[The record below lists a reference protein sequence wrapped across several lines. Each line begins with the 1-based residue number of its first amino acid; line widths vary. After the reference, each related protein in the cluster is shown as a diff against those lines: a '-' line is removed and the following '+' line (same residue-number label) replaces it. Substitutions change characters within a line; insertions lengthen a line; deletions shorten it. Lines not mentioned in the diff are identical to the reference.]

1 MTKGDDHLRHHQLYC
16 RIFSFVNVHVPLW
29 NIEKKQQE
37 GIRTFRVSSA
47 ARLPHTA
54 MPWRP
59 VQIGF
64 AIAVYPFNATEPDDL
79 PLQIGDH
86 LYIIEQGGQTNEWY
100 RGYLVAPPSLLAG
113 LTSDRGQ
120 QLEHRV
126 FSGIFPS
133 NCVEVR
139 EYLGDEENGKRT
151 NESNDGSV
159 PGDEEDEE
167 DGTPS
172 RRKSQ
177 TDRARRVSRRLSR
190 KKSTRSLRKTRSMQL
205 HEEPMPRDPNAPR
218 PLAPVPLL
226 RVGDETGSSAA
237 EPLVDEIASC
247 LREWHDARLHEMLLS
262 RGYGQLARVEELVR
276 KVDNSRSQL
285 MHDVLT
291 EVELEELREDT
302 VWDLVA
308 GNKMLNDEVIVR
320 SPTEKGRLLTSEDS
334 VIEMTKLQ
342 ANMSILD
349 RPPKPTAD
357 KHTLHHVLVDVRNLV
372 CDSDQPATLHMTLYS
387 KAYGD
392 QPLPVSE
399 SYVISLPVPVVPSEA
414 PEDQHKTLFINL
426 NNADIG
432 IGSDT
437 SSLFVVFKVLRD
449 EPLRQLVHGQG
460 MSHQTVSHK
469 HKPSLLSNASADKL
483 STLKSRRSVFGTP
496 RRMPGRTAS
505 DAGARPPTAQS
516 QLSETDGRSSSNSL
530 SDTSSSRESKAVRRT
545 IGVGVVD
552 ITKLVQGSSS
562 TETHVALWTPAS
574 TVDEESE
581 DWFDI
586 IRELAR
592 SPAGGYSRV
601 SLMKRF
607 DVFVRAFASPDL
619 GGLIRNTPTLLH
631 DVLMTPKL
639 GFSGMPGER
648 RSDIY
653 LTLSDPRIPKGAT
666 LAHSKYGA
674 VPLSQ
679 RCQTSLS
686 NLQLTLEVRKANGER
701 IDDCIFTAVNHAGHT
716 AWRTTGIERGETW
729 GQTIKLSVPADQVP
743 GSHVV
748 MSIADS
754 PNFPF
759 ALSWVPLW
767 EFDAFVRDGE
777 HQAALYVYDEYSSSI
792 IGGKGA
798 YLALPPWH
806 DRSDPAQINAAT
818 VSLRTYLCST
828 EYSQDPT
835 LLGVLQW
842 RNYHGEQLIELLERF
857 AFVPEIEIV
866 KLLGDVFGALFE
878 ILREYEGNQ
887 RYEDVIFYN
896 FVVVLSIARDKR
908 FELGS
913 IIEEY
918 AITRHDW
925 PEASQCLVRAYQRLV
940 SSPMDPDSSRKLR
953 ATFKVGDQVLK
964 LIVETT
970 RQLTESDS
978 EDNDGSLHD
987 HRSDLRDELQRLFVA
1002 IMALIRNPMPVLL
1015 GTQTLL
1021 VQHYH
1026 TWLPELAPVMT
1037 PTEIL
1042 EVATD
1047 LLDSCAH
1054 AKGKMVLYRLILIMH
1069 YSHLK
1074 VFQAPEA
1081 SSVLVAC
1088 TFRWLDPYW
1097 GHTNQVTDQWRDQ
1110 VRLCCSV
1117 VAAQM
1122 EEFGEESCQYVPKLA
1137 ESYLALQKV
1146 KRSPKPVFSMLF
1158 PTTFPFPYK
1167 PTVQNLDVD
1176 EAMLEISALLASA
1189 LTSSDKLYFD
1199 ESQIDIPG
1207 VLLQAL
1213 QVDQS
1218 VLSGEAFPRNWL
1230 SLLVSHHRCTVTALE
1245 RISEVLVDTLP
1256 DIYAHD
1262 TSEAFEFDTVV
1273 WRAYFDTL
1281 FAALGSPALA
1291 METFPEQ
1298 KRRAVW
1304 KIAGD
1309 VREIGA
1315 NLLKRSWDAIGWE
1328 TDEET
1333 RRLHGFEKMGGYQVQ
1348 FVPELVAPIVELCL
1362 SVHGSLRAV
1371 AIEVLRSMIVG
1382 AWQIDQDLS
1391 IIQSAM
1397 IDCLDKLCRTKS
1409 VTESV
1414 LQKTFVPEMLARFE
1428 PLRRTIED
1436 SLYIAV
1442 GEMFGKIDNLLV
1454 MLASVHRGGGVS
1466 DASRLVDTLHLME
1479 FLRDVQS
1486 EDAYVRYV
1494 HQLADMQTAAGN
1506 VTEAGLALKMHA
1518 DRYNWDTSLHLSEIT
1533 DPKMP
1538 SQTAFERKEAI
1549 YFQICSKFEK
1559 GRAWKQALAA
1569 YRELA
1574 VQYESTTFDFLK
1586 LARTQRAIAGIQEKI
1601 AKGDRKNPR
1610 YFRVVYR
1617 GMGFPT
1623 SLRDKQFIFEGA
1635 DTDRLSMFQ
1644 DRMQQLHPAAKIL
1657 RTDTEP
1663 DVEGQ
1668 FLQIFAVSPNKDIE
1682 HPVYQRIKV
1691 SQAVR
1696 EYNLISNLQRFATT
1710 ARQPARDIPIT
1721 EQVVEKMLYTTAEE
1735 FPTILRRS
1743 EVVSIESVTLLP
1755 IEAAIE
1761 RTTRK
1766 TQELLAMESRIS
1778 SDPEN
1783 ADMARLTEDLL
1794 NSVDSDSDS
1803 SVARYRGLLPAS
1815 EISDTISG
1823 SIDPSLYTQEQD
1835 GSLDIIQNA
1844 LKVALLDHALAIR
1857 RCLSLYRKGEH
1868 AATRAELLPQFEATF
1883 QHELHILFPMNM
1895 AMADELSPRS
1905 SLDEQETPHV
1915 QITEPQSSAGAASK
1929 EEPDVEKSNGGSGRR
1944 MSIPF
1949 IKRALSRQGR
1959 GGGGEKEEANGNGNG
1974 RGASQ
1979 TRGRERSNSRLS
1991 VFRNNTEPLLDVR
2004 RGSESGF
2011 SLKKRLSFFNS
2022 QSAGRI
2028 PG

>member
-1 MTKGDDHLRHHQLYC
+1 
-16 RIFSFVNVHVPLW
+16 
-29 NIEKKQQE
+29 
-37 GIRTFRVSSA
+37 
-47 ARLPHTA
+47 
-54 MPWRP
+54 MPWKP
-59 VQIGF
+59 LPTVAF
-64 AIAVYPFNATEPDDL
+64 AIATYPFRATEPDDL

-86 LYIIEQGGQTNEWY
+86 IYIIEQGGKTNEWY

-126 FSGIFPS
+126 FSGVFPC

-139 EYLGDEENGKRT
+139 EYLNENQNEGQNGHRT
-151 NESNDGSV
+151 REDNDGSV
-159 PGDEEDEE
+159 PTDNNDD
-167 DGTPS
+167 DGETAPA

-177 TDRARRVSRRLSR
+177 ADHARRMSRRLSR
-190 KKSTRSLRKTRSMQL
+190 KKSTRSLRRTRSML
-205 HEEPMPRDPNAPR
+205 FHEEPMPRDPTEPK

-226 RVGDETGSSAA
+226 RVGDETGLSAA

-262 RGYGQLARVEELVR
+262 RGYTQLDKVQELIR
-276 KVDNSRSQL
+276 RVDNSRSQL

-291 EVELEELREDT
+291 KKELEELREDT

-320 SPTEKGRLLTSEDS
+320 SPTEKGRLLTAQDS

-349 RPPKPTAD
+349 RPPKPTTD

-372 CDSDQPATLHMTLYS
+372 CDSDLPATLQMSLYT

-399 SYVISLPVPVVPSEA
+399 SYVISVPMPVVASLT
-414 PEDQHKTLFINL
+414 PEDQSKTLFINL
-426 NNADIG
+426 NNTNIG
-432 IGSDT
+432 IGSDM
-437 SSLFVVFKVLRD
+437 SSLFVVFKLMRD

-460 MSHQTVSHK
+460 MSHAVSHQ

-483 STLKSRRSVFGTP
+483 STMKSRRSVFGAQ

-505 DAGARPPTAQS
+505 DAGVRPPTAQS
-516 QLSETDGRSSSNSL
+516 QLSDVDGRSSSNSV
-530 SDTSSSRESKAVRRT
+530 SDAPSSRDMKTVRRT

-552 ITKLVQGSSS
+552 ITKLAQGRSSS
-562 TETHVALWTPAS
+562 ETSVTFWTHAS
-574 TVDEESE
+574 TVDEESNAHE
-581 DWFDI
+581 DWAEV
-586 IRELAR
+586 IRELAP
-592 SPAGGYSRV
+592 SASGGYSRV
-601 SLMKRF
+601 ALIRRF
-607 DVFVRAFASPDL
+607 DVFVKAFASTDL
-619 GGLIRNTPTLLH
+619 AGLIRNTPSLLH
-631 DVLMTPKL
+631 DVLTTPKM
-639 GFSGMPGER
+639 GFSGVSSEK

-653 LTLSDPRIPKGAT
+653 LTLNDPRIPRGAT
-666 LAHSKYGA
+666 LAHSRYGA

-701 IDDCIFTAVNHAGHT
+701 IDDCIFTAANHPGHT
-716 AWRTTGIERGETW
+716 AWRTTGIERGESW
-729 GQTIKLSVPADQVP
+729 SQTIRLAIPADLVP

-767 EFDAFVRDGE
+767 EFDAFVRDGD

-818 VSLRTYLCST
+818 VSIRTYLCST

-878 ILREYEGNQ
+878 ILREYEGSE
-887 RYEDVIFYN
+887 RYENVIFYN
-896 FVVVLSIARDKR
+896 FVIVLSIARDKR

-918 AITRHDW
+918 ATTRHDW
-925 PEASQCLVRAYQRLV
+925 PEASQCLVRAYQRHV
-940 SSPMDPDSSRKLR
+940 SSPMDPDASRKLR

-970 RQLTESDS
+970 RQLTESDA
-978 EDNDGSLHD
+978 EDANGTLHD

-1002 IMALIRNPMPVLL
+1002 IMALMRNPMPVLL

-1042 EVATD
+1042 EIATD

-1054 AKGKMVLYRLILIMH
+1054 AKGKMILYRLILIVH
-1069 YSHLK
+1069 YSHLR
-1074 VFQAPEA
+1074 VFQAPET
-1081 SSVLVAC
+1081 STVLVAC
-1088 TFRWLDPYW
+1088 TFRWLAPFW
-1097 GHTNQVTDQWRDQ
+1097 GHTHEVTDQWRDQ

-1146 KRSPKPVFSMLF
+1146 PRTPRPVFSMLF
-1158 PTTFPFPYK
+1158 PTTYPFPYK
-1167 PTVQNLDVD
+1167 PTTQNLDVD
-1176 EAMLEISALLASA
+1176 EAVLEISALLASA
-1189 LTSSDKLYFD
+1189 LTSDRKLYFD
-1199 ESQIDIPG
+1199 ASQVDIPG

-1213 QVDQS
+1213 KVGQS
-1218 VLSGEAFPRNWL
+1218 VLSSEAFPRNWL
-1230 SLLVSHHRCTVTALE
+1230 SLLVSHHRCGVTALE
-1245 RISEVLVDTLP
+1245 RISEVLIDTLP

-1262 TSEAFEFDTVV
+1262 TSEAYEFDTVV

-1281 FAALGSPALA
+1281 FAALSSEALA

-1309 VREIGA
+1309 VRELGA
-1315 NLLKRSWDAIGWE
+1315 NLLKRSWDAIGWD

-1333 RRLHGFEKMGGYQVQ
+1333 KRLHGFDRMGGYQVQ

-1371 AIEVLRSMIVG
+1371 AIEVLRSMIIS

-1414 LQKTFVPEMLARFE
+1414 LQKTFVPEMLVRFQS
-1428 PLRRTIED
+1428 LQRTIED

-1442 GEMFGKIDNLLV
+1442 GEMFQKIDNLLV
-1454 MLASVHRGGGVS
+1454 MLANVHRSGAVS

-1479 FLRDVQS
+1479 FLRDVKS

-1494 HQLADMQTAAGN
+1494 HQLADMQTSAGN

-1518 DRYNWDTSLHLSEIT
+1518 DRYDWDTSLHLMEMD
-1533 DPKMP
+1533 DPRMP
-1538 SQTAFERKEAI
+1538 SQTAFERKETI
-1549 YFQICSKFEK
+1549 YFQICRNFEK

-1574 VQYESTTFDFLK
+1574 MQYETTTFDFLK
-1586 LARTQRAIAGIQEKI
+1586 LARTQRAIASIQERI
-1601 AKGDRKNPR
+1601 AKGDRKSPR

-1617 GMGFPT
+1617 GLGFPL
-1623 SLRDKQFIFEGA
+1623 SLRDKQFIFEGS
-1635 DTDRLSMFQ
+1635 DNDRLAIFQ
-1644 DRMQQLHPAAKIL
+1644 DRMQQLHPAAQIL
-1657 RTDTEP
+1657 RTGVEP

-1668 FLQIFAVSPNKDIE
+1668 YLQIFAVSPNKNIE
-1682 HPVYQRIKV
+1682 HAVYQRIKV

-1696 EYNLISNLQRFATT
+1696 EYNLISNPQRFATT
-1710 ARQPARDIPIT
+1710 SRQPARDTPIT
-1721 EQVVEKMLYTTAEE
+1721 EQVVEKMLYTTADE

-1743 EVVSIESVTLLP
+1743 EVVGVESVTLLP

-1766 TQELLAMESRIS
+1766 TQELLGLESRIAS
-1778 SDPEN
+1778 GEDEGAMS
-1783 ADMARLTEDLL
+1783 RLTEDLMT
-1794 NSVDSDSDS
+1794 SVAPDSDS

-1823 SIDPSLYTQEQD
+1823 SIDPSLYTQDQD

-1844 LKVALLDHALAIR
+1844 LKVALLDHTLAIR
-1857 RCLSLYRKGEH
+1857 RCLSLYRK
-1868 AATRAELLPQFEATF
+1868 ADFLATRAELVPRFEATF
-1883 QHELHILFPMNM
+1883 QHELSILFPQILSSI
-1895 AMADELSPRS
+1895 DELSPRS
-1905 SLDEQETPHV
+1905 SLDDQDDIP
-1915 QITEPQSSAGAASK
+1915 QIDIRESQASAGGAQ
-1929 EEPDVEKSNGGSGRR
+1929 EEPETEKSQARR

-1949 IKRALSRQGR
+1949 LKRGSSRQGR
-1959 GGGGEKEEANGNGNG
+1959 VNGTTEND
-1974 RGASQ
+1974 GAGSGSRAGSR
-1979 TRGRERSNSRLS
+1979 TRGRERSHSRLS
-1991 VFRNNTEPLLDVR
+1991 VFRHNTDPEAR
-2004 RGSESGF
+2004 RGSEGGF
-2011 SLKKRLSFFNS
+2011 SLKKRLSFFNN
-2022 QSAGRI
+2022 QSAGRL

>member
-1 MTKGDDHLRHHQLYC
+1 
-16 RIFSFVNVHVPLW
+16 
-29 NIEKKQQE
+29 
-37 GIRTFRVSSA
+37 
-47 ARLPHTA
+47 
-54 MPWRP
+54 MPWKP

-64 AIAVYPFNATEPDDL
+64 AIAVYPFQASEPDDL

-86 LYIIEQGGQTNEWY
+86 LYIIEQGGHTNEWY

-126 FSGIFPS
+126 FSGIFPR

-139 EYLGDEENGKRT
+139 EYLGEEENDART
-151 NESNDGSV
+151 NEDNDGSV
-159 PGDEEDEE
+159 PDDRE
-167 DGTPS
+167 DGEETPA

-177 TDRARRVSRRLSR
+177 IDRARRVSRRLSR
-190 KKSTRSLRKTRSMQL
+190 KKSTRSLRKTRSMQM
-205 HEEPMPRDPNAPR
+205 HEEPMPRDPNAPK

-226 RVGDETGSSAA
+226 RVGDETGLSAA

-247 LREWHDARLHEMLLS
+247 LREWHDAKLHEILLS
-262 RGYGQLARVEELVR
+262 RGYAQLAKVQELVR
-276 KVDNSRSQL
+276 RVDNSRSQL

-291 EVELEELREDT
+291 ERELEELREDT

-320 SPTEKGRLLTSEDS
+320 SSTEKGRLLTSQDS

-349 RPPKPTAD
+349 RPPKPTTD

-372 CDSDQPATLHMTLYS
+372 CDSDLPGSLHVSLYS

-392 QPLPVSE
+392 QPLPISE
-399 SYVISLPVPVVPSEA
+399 SYVISVPVPVVPSQT
-414 PEDQHKTLFINL
+414 PEDQSKTLFINL
-426 NNADIG
+426 NNSDIG
-432 IGSDT
+432 VGADM
-437 SSLFVVFKVLRD
+437 SSLFVVFKLLRD

-460 MSHQTVSHK
+460 MSHQPVSHQ

-483 STLKSRRSVFGTP
+483 STMKSRRSVFGTQ

-505 DAGARPPTAQS
+505 DAGVRPPTAQS
-516 QLSETDGRSSSNSL
+516 QLSETDGRSSNNSV
-530 SDTSSSRESKAVRRT
+530 SDTSSSRDLKTVRRT
-545 IGVGVVD
+545 AGVGVVD
-552 ITKLVQGSSS
+552 ITKLVQSNLS
-562 TETHVALWTPAS
+562 TETSVTLWTPSS
-574 TVDEESE
+574 TVDEDSE
-581 DWFDI
+581 DWADV
-586 IRELAR
+586 IRELTR
-592 SPAGGYSRV
+592 SPAGGYSRI

-619 GGLIRNTPTLLH
+619 GLLIRNTPSLLH
-631 DVLMTPKL
+631 GVLTTPKL
-639 GFSGMPGER
+639 GFSGISSEK

-653 LTLSDPRIPKGAT
+653 LTLSDPRIPRGAT

-701 IDDCIFTAVNHAGHT
+701 IDDCIFTAANHSGHT

-729 GQTIKLSVPADQVP
+729 GQTIRLAVPADQVP

-806 DRSDPAQINAAT
+806 DRSDPAQMNAAT
-818 VSLRTYLCST
+818 VSIRTYLCST

-878 ILREYEGNQ
+878 ILREYEGNE
-887 RYEDVIFYN
+887 RYENVIFHN

-918 AITRHDW
+918 AHTRHDW

-970 RQLTESDS
+970 KQLTELDA
-978 EDNDGSLHD
+978 ETANGSLHD

-1002 IMALIRNPMPVLL
+1002 IMALMRNPMPVLL

-1021 VQHYH
+1021 IQHYH

-1054 AKGKMVLYRLILIMH
+1054 AKGKMILYRLILIMH
-1069 YSHLK
+1069 YSHLR
-1074 VFQAPEA
+1074 VFQDPEA
-1081 SSVLVAC
+1081 SSMLVAC
-1088 TFRWLDPYW
+1088 TFRWLAPYW
-1097 GHTNQVTDQWRDQ
+1097 GHTNQVTEQWRNQ

-1146 KRSPKPVFSMLF
+1146 ARTPKPVFSMLF

-1167 PTVQNLDVD
+1167 TTVQNLDVE

-1189 LTSSDKLYFD
+1189 LTSDRKLYFD
-1199 ESQIDIPG
+1199 ASQIDIPG

-1213 QVDQS
+1213 RVGQS
-1218 VLSGEAFPRNWL
+1218 VLSSEAFPQNWL
-1230 SLLVSHHRCTVTALE
+1230 SLLVSHHRCSVTALE

-1262 TSEAFEFDTVV
+1262 TSEAYEFDTVV

-1281 FAALGSPALA
+1281 FTALSSPALA

-1309 VREIGA
+1309 VRELGA

-1328 TDEET
+1328 TDDET

-1362 SVHGSLRAV
+1362 SVHGSLRGV
-1371 AIEVLRSMIVG
+1371 AIEVLRSMIVS

-1391 IIQSAM
+1391 TIQSAM

-1414 LQKTFVPEMLARFE
+1414 LQKTFVPELLAQFQ

-1442 GEMFGKIDNLLV
+1442 GEMFEKIDSLLG
-1454 MLASVHRGGGVS
+1454 MLANVHRGGAVS

-1494 HQLADMQTAAGN
+1494 HQLADMQTASGN

-1518 DRYNWDTSLHLSEIT
+1518 DRYDWDTSLHLSELA
-1533 DPKMP
+1533 DPSMP

-1549 YFQICSKFEK
+1549 YFQICSNFEK

-1574 VQYESTTFDFLK
+1574 VQYENTTFDFLK
-1586 LARTQRAIAGIQEKI
+1586 LARTQRAIAGIQERI

-1617 GMGFPT
+1617 GLGFPP

-1635 DTDRLSMFQ
+1635 DTDRLAMFQ

-1668 FLQIFAVSPNKDIE
+1668 YLQIFAVSPNKDIE
-1682 HPVYQRIKV
+1682 HAVYQRIKV

-1696 EYNLISNLQRFATT
+1696 EYNLISNPNRFATT

-1735 FPTILRRS
+1735 FPTVLRRS
-1743 EVVSIESVTLLP
+1743 EVVAIESVTLLP

-1766 TQELLAMESRIS
+1766 TQELLAMESRMAAEP
-1778 SDPEN
+1778 D
-1783 ADMARLTEDLL
+1783 DGTMARLTEDLL
-1794 NSVDSDSDS
+1794 SSIDPDSDS
-1803 SVARYRGLLPAS
+1803 SVARYRGLLPAF

-1823 SIDPSLYTQEQD
+1823 SIDPSVYTQDHD

-1857 RCLSLYRKGEH
+1857 RCLGLYRKGDYQP
-1868 AATRAELLPQFEATF
+1868 TRAELLPQFEATF
-1883 QHELHILFPMNM
+1883 SHELSILFPHNM
-1895 AMADELSPRS
+1895 GMTDDLSPRS
-1905 SLDEQETPHV
+1905 SLDEEEQPHV
-1915 QITEPQSSAGAASK
+1915 EVTQSQAAAGAPPQ
-1929 EEPDVEKSNGGSGRR
+1929 EEPSAEKGSGRR

-1949 IKRALSRQGR
+1949 IKRAISRQGR
-1959 GGGGEKEEANGNGNG
+1959 VNGTNEKATEKDAGNRNSRAG
-1974 RGASQ
+1974 SQ

-1991 VFRNNTEPLLDVR
+1991 VFRNNTDPEAR

-2011 SLKKRLSFFNS
+2011 SLKKRLSFFNN
-2022 QSAGRI
+2022 QSAGRL

>member
-1 MTKGDDHLRHHQLYC
+1 
-16 RIFSFVNVHVPLW
+16 
-29 NIEKKQQE
+29 
-37 GIRTFRVSSA
+37 
-47 ARLPHTA
+47 

-64 AIAVYPFNATEPDDL
+64 AIAVYPFRATEPDDL

-86 LYIIEQGGQTNEWY
+86 LYIIEQGGQGNEWY

-126 FSGIFPS
+126 FSGIFPR

-139 EYLGDEENGKRT
+139 EYLGEEQDEVEVEDD
-151 NESNDGSV
+151 NEGGEAASG
-159 PGDEEDEE
+159 
-167 DGTPS
+167 

-177 TDRARRVSRRLSR
+177 TDRARRMSKRLSR
-190 KKSTRSLRKTRSMQL
+190 KKSTRSLRRTRSMQL
-205 HEEPMPRDPNAPR
+205 HEEPMPRDPTAPK

-226 RVGDETGSSAA
+226 RVGDETGLSAA

-247 LREWHDARLHEMLLS
+247 MREWHDARLHEMLLS
-262 RGYGQLARVEELVR
+262 RGYSQLAKVQDLIRR
-276 KVDNSRSQL
+276 VDNSRSQL

-291 EVELEELREDT
+291 GKELEELREDT

-320 SPTEKGRLLTSEDS
+320 SPTEKGRLLTAQDS

-349 RPPKPTAD
+349 RPPKPSAER
-357 KHTLHHVLVDVRNLV
+357 HTLHHVLVDVRSLV
-372 CDSDQPATLHMTLYS
+372 CDTDQSAALQMSLYS
-387 KAYGD
+387 KAYGE
-392 QPLPVSE
+392 QPLPMSENYVVS
-399 SYVISLPVPVVPSEA
+399 VPVPVIPLQNEE
-414 PEDQHKTLFINL
+414 PNKTLFINL
-426 NNADIG
+426 TNSEIG
-432 IGSDT
+432 IRSDL
-437 SSLFVVFKVLRD
+437 SALYVVFKLLRE

-460 MSHQTVSHK
+460 MSHHTVSHQ

-483 STLKSRRSVFGTP
+483 STLKSRRSVFGTQ
-496 RRMPGRTAS
+496 RRIPGRTAS
-505 DAGARPPTAQS
+505 DAGVRPTTAQS
-516 QLSETDGRSSSNSL
+516 QTSDMDGRSSRNSG
-530 SDTSSSRESKAVRRT
+530 SDSTSSRDTRTVRRT
-545 IGVGVVD
+545 IGVGVLD
-552 ITKLVQGSSS
+552 ITKLVQSNLS
-562 TETHVALWTPAS
+562 TETNVAMWTPAS
-574 TVDEESE
+574 TVHEESD
-581 DWFDI
+581 DWFEV

-592 SPAGGYSRV
+592 SPSGRYAR
-601 SLMKRF
+601 LAWMKRL
-607 DVFVRAFASPDL
+607 DVFVEAFASSDL
-619 GGLIRNTPTLLH
+619 GSLIRNTPTMLH
-631 DVLMTPKL
+631 GITTTPKL
-639 GFSGMPGER
+639 GFSGISSEK

-653 LTLSDPRIPKGAT
+653 LTLSDPRIPRGAT

-701 IDDCIFTAVNHAGHT
+701 IDDCIFTAVNHSGHT
-716 AWRTTGIERGETW
+716 AWRTTAIERGESW
-729 GQTIKLSVPADQVP
+729 GQTIRLSVPADQVP

-806 DRSDPAQINAAT
+806 DRVDPAQINAAT

-835 LLGVLQW
+835 LLGVLHW

-866 KLLGDVFGALFE
+866 KLLGDVFAALFE
-878 ILREYEGNQ
+878 ILREYEGNE
-887 RYEDVIFYN
+887 RYENVVFYN

-918 AITRHDW
+918 ATTRHDW
-925 PEASQCLVRAYQRLV
+925 PEASQCLVRAFQRLV
-940 SSPMDPDSSRKLR
+940 SSPMDPDASRRLR

-970 RQLTESDS
+970 RKLTEHDA
-978 EDNDGSLHD
+978 DNGNGALHD

-1002 IMALIRNPMPVLL
+1002 IMALMRNPMPVLL

-1021 VQHYH
+1021 VQHFH
-1026 TWLPELAPVMT
+1026 SWLPELAPVMT

-1054 AKGKMVLYRLILIMH
+1054 AKGKMILYRLICIVH
-1069 YSHLK
+1069 YSHLSI
-1074 VFQAPEA
+1074 FQAPETK
-1081 SSVLVAC
+1081 SVLIAC
-1088 TFRWLDPYW
+1088 TFRWLAPYW
-1097 GHTNQVTDQWRDQ
+1097 GETDEVTQQWRDQ

-1122 EEFGEESCQYVPKLA
+1122 EKFGEESCQYIPKLS
-1137 ESYLALQKV
+1137 ESYLALQKAP
-1146 KRSPKPVFSMLF
+1146 RTPRPVFSMLF

-1167 PTVQNLDVD
+1167 STTQSQDVD

-1189 LTSSDKLYFD
+1189 LSSDRKLCFD
-1199 ESQIDIPG
+1199 ASQIDIPG

-1213 QVDQS
+1213 RVGQS
-1218 VLSGEAFPRNWL
+1218 VLSSEAFPRNWL
-1230 SLLVSHHRCTVTALE
+1230 SLLVSHHRCAITALE
-1245 RISEVLVDTLP
+1245 RISEILIDALP
-1256 DIYAHD
+1256 DLYAHD
-1262 TSEAFEFDTVV
+1262 SSEAYEFDTVI

-1309 VREIGA
+1309 VRELGA
-1315 NLLKRSWDAIGWE
+1315 KLLKRSWDAIGWD

-1333 RRLHGFEKMGGYQVQ
+1333 KCLHGFEKMGGYQVQ
-1348 FVPELVAPIVELCL
+1348 FVPELVAPVVELCL

-1371 AIEVLRSMIVG
+1371 AIEVLRSMIVS

-1414 LQKTFVPEMLARFE
+1414 LQRTFVPEMLKRFQT
-1428 PLRRTIED
+1428 LRRTIED

-1442 GEMFGKIDNLLV
+1442 VEMFEKIDSLLV
-1454 MLASVHRGGGVS
+1454 MLANVHRGGAVS

-1506 VTEAGLALKMHA
+1506 ITEAGLALKMHA
-1518 DRYNWDTSLHLSEIT
+1518 DRYDWDPALYLPAMT
-1533 DPKMP
+1533 DPAMP
-1538 SQTAFERKEAI
+1538 AQTAFERKEAI
-1549 YFQICSKFEK
+1549 YFQICSNFEK

-1569 YRELA
+1569 YRDLA
-1574 VQYESTTFDFLK
+1574 AQYESTTFDFLK
-1586 LARTQRAIAGIQEKI
+1586 LARTQRAIAGIQERI
-1601 AKGDRKNPR
+1601 AKGDRKSPR

-1617 GMGFPT
+1617 GLGFPP
-1623 SLRDKQFIFEGA
+1623 SLRNKQFIFEGA
-1635 DTDRLSMFQ
+1635 DSDRLAMFQ
-1644 DRMQQLHPAAKIL
+1644 DRMQQLHPAAQIL
-1657 RTDTEP
+1657 RTGMEEE
-1663 DVEGQ
+1663 VEGQ
-1668 FLQIFAVSPNKDIE
+1668 YLQIFAVSPNKDIE
-1682 HPVYQRIKV
+1682 HAVYQRTKV

-1696 EYNLISNLQRFATT
+1696 EYNLISNPRRFATT
-1710 ARQPARDIPIT
+1710 SRQPAIDIPIT

-1743 EVVSIESVTLLP
+1743 EIVGIEAVTLLP

-1766 TQELLAMESRIS
+1766 TQELLAMENRIS
-1778 SDPEN
+1778 SD
-1783 ADMARLTEDLL
+1783 ADDDAMQRLTDDLMS
-1794 NSVDSDSDS
+1794 SVDPDSDS
-1803 SVARYRGLLPAS
+1803 SVARYRGLLPVS
-1815 EISDTISG
+1815 EISDTVSG
-1823 SIDPSLYTQEQD
+1823 SIDPSLFMQDQE
-1835 GSLDIIQNA
+1835 GALDLIQNA
-1844 LKVALLDHALAIR
+1844 LKIALLDHALAIK
-1857 RCLSLYRKGEH
+1857 RCLGLYRKPNYLPM
-1868 AATRAELLPQFEATF
+1868 RAELLPRFEATF
-1883 QHELHILFPMNM
+1883 QHELASLFPLNTNI
-1895 AMADELSPRS
+1895 ADELTPRS
-1905 SLDEQETPHV
+1905 SFEDKPDPAHADAAQQQANGGAPPQE
-1915 QITEPQSSAGAASK
+1915 EAEA
-1929 EEPDVEKSNGGSGRR
+1929 ERGSGRR

-1949 IKRALSRQGR
+1949 LKRGHSRQGR
-1959 GGGGEKEEANGNGNG
+1959 TKDASDKVGGDRNSRAE
-1974 RGASQ
+1974 SQ
-1979 TRGRERSNSRLS
+1979 TRGRARSSSHLS
-1991 VFRNNTEPLLDVR
+1991 VFRNNTDPDAR

-2022 QSAGRI
+2022 NHSAGKL